1 MHLIQL
7 RTLVLLLILWVVNS
21 IEDDAT
27 VVASTTSFDQLRR
40 QENDK
45 NLRSNKHR
53 HLSEVSIPKTPQVR
67 AKQPYDC
74 LMVFY
79 LNWINDLL

>member
-1 MHLIQL
+1 MHVIQL
-7 RTLVLLLILWVVNS
+7 RMLVLLLLLRLVNS
-21 IEDDAT
+21 KEDAT
-27 VVASTTSFDQLRR
+27 VVASTTSFDQERR

-67 AKQPYDC
+67 AKQPNDC